1 MPPKDTKAKAPAK
14 VAEKPKAD
22 KKPATKAAA
31 KPNKAAAKTKAVKA
45 ALVVKKGA
53 NLKVTRK
60 IRTNARFY
68 RPKTLSLA
76 RDPKFP
82 RIAKD
87 TAAEHRR
94 KLDQFSVIKFPLTTE
109 SAMKKI
115 EDNNTLVFIV
125 DIRANKHQIK
135 EAVRKLYDIKA
146 LKVNTLIRPDGKK
159 KAYVRLTADVEALDI
174 ANRIG
179 VI

>member
-1 MPPKDTKAKAPAK
+1 MPPKDTKTKAPATK
-14 VAEKPKAD
+14 PVEKKAA
-22 KKPATKAAA
+22 KPAAA
-31 KPNKAAAKTKAVKA
+31 KAAKPAAAKAAAKTKAVKA

-146 LKVNTLIRPDGKK
+146 LKVNTLIRF
-159 KAYVRLTADVEALDI
+159 VLVILILLDVAC
-174 ANRIG
+174 
-179 VI
+179 